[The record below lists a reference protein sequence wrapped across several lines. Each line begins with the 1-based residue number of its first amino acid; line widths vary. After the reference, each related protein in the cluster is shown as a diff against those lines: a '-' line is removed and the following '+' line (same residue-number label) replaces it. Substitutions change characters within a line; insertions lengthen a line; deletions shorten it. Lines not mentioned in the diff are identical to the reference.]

1 METFNV
7 RSWFRSCCLAT
18 LAAASVGVNSVGAQS
33 ATQEPEG
40 MPVYRQKKSSFF
52 QNPFSNGYQK
62 LWNKAKG
69 ETASHPQ
76 YQTPNG
82 EKYSTNA
89 AYAMEEG
96 QIVEVD
102 GVPTTEH
109 MTAKPTPTKKRWS
122 SQVNQFSSKSVEP
135 LSRSTLPSAQRPSTA
150 TRHKVSKPTLGQ
162 QLMQM
167 GRQQPQA
174 EYHPQPQMQQH
185 HVPQQQ
191 MVPAQGAD
199 RVVHVKDVN
208 DGTPALGTEVVV
220 QPDADL
226 IKTLAPGEEIKSVK
240 ERVIGVYRD
249 GKLVPVNSAPITTSS
264 VPMAMPPAKP
274 VAAAQKEVDPWF
286 GDTVNAPSAEV
297 QELEGKEQTTE
308 ALPPQSSMTQTVVP
322 EEGTIYV
329 EQTGYAAAPAQPVTI
344 ATKTTYAAAPDG
356 EVLPAQAMP
365 QQAPMRRVAPG
376 MKMKQ
381 VSPDVL
387 RKYQTTYRR

>member
-1 METFNV
+1 METLNV

-18 LAAASVGVNSVGAQS
+18 LTAASVGVTSVGAQS
-33 ATQEPEG
+33 AIQEPEG

-69 ETASHPQ
+69 ETGTHPQ
-76 YQTPNG
+76 YQTQNG
-82 EKYSTNA
+82 AKYSTNA

-96 QIVEVD
+96 EIVEVD
-102 GVPTTEH
+102 GVPTSQH
-109 MTAKPTPTKKRWS
+109 LTAKPTPTKKRWS
-122 SQVNQFSSKSVEP
+122 SQVNQYPSKSVEP
-135 LSRSTLPSAQRPSTA
+135 LTRSTLEPSSTA
-150 TRHKVSKPTLGQ
+150 TRHKVSKQTLPQ
-162 QLMQM
+162 QLMNI
-167 GRQQPQA
+167 GRKQPQA
-174 EYHPQPQMQQH
+174 EYHPQPQMQQYQ
-185 HVPQQQ
+185 VPQHQ

-249 GKLVPVNSAPITTSS
+249 GKLVPVNSAPMTTSS
-264 VPMAMPPAKP
+264 VPMSMPPARP
-274 VAAAQKEVDPWF
+274 VVAAQKEVDPWF

-297 QELEGKEQTTE
+297 QELEGKEETTD
-308 ALPPQSSMTQTVVP
+308 ALPPQSHMTQTVVP

-329 EQTGYAAAPAQPVTI
+329 EQTGYSGASAQPLTV

-356 EVLPAQAMP
+356 EVLPTQAMP